1 MGKFQIEKKIS
12 IFSENFEKRNKFYFI
27 PRNLRIYFDYFIFL
41 KTAKIGL
48 SETAVMD
55 MLAQGNYKENTKFKI

>member
-1 MGKFQIEKKIS
+1 
-12 IFSENFEKRNKFYFI
+12 
-27 PRNLRIYFDYFIFL
+27 L

-55 MLAQGNYKENTKFKI
+55 MLAQGNYKENKKFKI